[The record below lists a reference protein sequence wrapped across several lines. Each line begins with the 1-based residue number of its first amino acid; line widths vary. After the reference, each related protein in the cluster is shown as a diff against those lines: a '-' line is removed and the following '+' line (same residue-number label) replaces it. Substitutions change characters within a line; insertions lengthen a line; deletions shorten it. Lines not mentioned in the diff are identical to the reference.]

1 MSFLQK
7 IEENVK
13 LIFTWNPSDRLWQ
26 MPFFASLGVAIVLFV
41 AAFFE
46 RPDLGLVA
54 IIGTNIFLY
63 VFISVFKTNIIAI
76 NSNN

>member
-1 MSFLQK
+1 MNFLQK
-7 IEENVK
+7 IQENIK

-26 MPFFASLGVAIVLFV
+26 MPFFAGLSVAIVLFV
-41 AAFFE
+41 AAFFN

-63 VFISVFKTNIIAI
+63 VPDTPILHKIILW
-76 NSNN
+76 

>member
-63 VFISVFKTNIIAI
+63 VPDTPI
-76 NSNN
+76 